1 MRCQWMICW
10 SMKIILLRTEHD
22 WHWCCCWHVQHWD
35 KILWY
40 CHFIVYKIDW
50 LHLLSRFYRLD
61 AYSCS
66 LLCGYSNTINYS
78 PDELSRRTS
87 LHIYWE
93 SHKKNKSTSLRKKI
107 IQCSSLY
114 KKKASKTNAKEG
126 KQSKLRIKI
135 IGRSLQSKCSFTF
148 ALKIFRISVN
158 IKVFA
163 AIIVIFCLLLT
174 WPRAAVCDC
183 EA

>member
-1 MRCQWMICW
+1 MICW

-22 WHWCCCWHVQHWD
+22 WHWCCWHVQHWD

-93 SHKKNKSTSLRKKI
+93 SHRKNKSTSLRKKI
-107 IQCSSLY
+107 IQCLSNEKYL
-114 KKKASKTNAKEG
+114 KANAKRRQ
-126 KQSKLRIKI
+126 KQNYGSKILAEACKANVH
-135 IGRSLQSKCSFTF
+135 LHLHWKY
-148 ALKIFRISVN
+148 LEFRW
-158 IKVFA
+158 
-163 AIIVIFCLLLT
+163 T
-174 WPRAAVCDC
+174 
-183 EA
+183 